1 MITVTHTETRPTLT
15 VDWFRASTNYVN
27 YIQKY
32 NDVRHRTVFGW
43 TSAPD
48 MLSRTFVVSYSSQAD
63 YDTFQNDAQS
73 VEELAKITA
82 HNTANSITRSKTIA

>member
-1 MITVTHTETRPTLT
+1 MITVTHTETRPTLS
-15 VDWFRASTNYVN
+15 VDWFRASTDYIT

-32 NDVRHRTVFGW
+32 NDIRHRTVYGW
-43 TSAPD
+43 TPSPD

-82 HNTANSITRSKTIA
+82 HNTANSITRSKTIT